1 MAKSVKLGDIAAI
14 VGVSTVTV
22 SKALSD
28 QKGVS
33 EELRAQIK
41 QLADEMGYQS
51 PSEIRKKT
59 AKKKYNIGVLIQE
72 IYLGKY
78 PSFYWQLYQVLNK
91 KAVARGCFTMLEFVS
106 RDSVL
111 NAEMPMLLEDDKVD
125 GIVVVGSMGKEYLDK
140 LEKTAKVPVEYVD
153 YYDNSRPIDTV
164 IANSFYGSYM
174 LTNYLYD
181 MGHRDIAYVGTIGS
195 TNSITDRYL
204 GYIKSLLEHD
214 IPLREDWVIPDR
226 DVKTGQFDEEN
237 CFKLPKNM
245 PTAFVCNCDL
255 AAATLIKILNA
266 AGYRVPEDVSVVG
279 FDNYMYPGSCDIG
292 VTTYEINMQ
301 EMAERT
307 MHKIIKK
314 ISNEKYTDGIFVVD
328 GRIVVKD
335 SVARIER

>member
-41 QLADEMGYQS
+41 RLADEMGYQS

-72 IYLGKY
+72 IYLDKY

-91 KAVARGCFTMLEFVS
+91 KAVSRGCFTMLEFVT
-106 RDSVL
+106 RDSVIK
-111 NAEMPMLLEDDKVD
+111 AEMPMILEDDKVD
-125 GIVVVGSMGKEYLDK
+125 GIVVVGSMGKDYLEK
-140 LEKTAKVPVEYVD
+140 LEKTSKVPIEYMD
-153 YYDNSRPIDTV
+153 YYDNSRPVDTV
-164 IANSFYGSYM
+164 ISNSFYGSYL

-181 MGHRDIAYVGTIGS
+181 MGHRDIAYVGTVGT

-204 GYIKSLLEHD
+204 GYMKSLIEHG
-214 IPLREDWVIPDR
+214 IPLREDWIIPDR
-226 DVKTGQFDEEN
+226 DAATGKFDMEN
-237 CFKLPKNM
+237 GFKIPKEM

-255 AAATLIKILNA
+255 VAATLIKLLTAN
-266 AGYRVPEDVSVVG
+266 GYRVPEDASVVG
-279 FDNYMYPGSCDIG
+279 FDNYLYPGTCDIE
-292 VTTYEINMQ
+292 VTTYDVNIQ

-307 MHKIIKK
+307 LHKMIKK
-314 ISNEKYTDGIFVVD
+314 ISNEKYTDGIFIVD
-328 GRIVVKD
+328 GHLVIKD
-335 SVARIER
+335 SVARR

>member
-125 GIVVVGSMGKEYLDK
+125 GIVVVGSMGKEYLEK

-204 GYIKSLLEHD
+204 GY
-214 IPLREDWVIPDR
+214 R
-226 DVKTGQFDEEN
+226 DVKTGQFDEDN

>member
-91 KAVARGCFTMLEFVS
+91 KAVTRGCFTMLEFVT

-111 NAEMPMLLEDDKVD
+111 NADMPMLLEDDKVD
-125 GIVVVGSMGKEYLDK
+125 GIVVVGSMGKEYLEK
-140 LEKTAKVPVEYVD
+140 LEKTAKVPIEYVD

-174 LTNYLYD
+174 LTNYLHD

-204 GYIKSLLEHD
+204 GYVKSLLEHG
-214 IPLREDWVIPDR
+214 IPL
-226 DVKTGQFDEEN
+226 
-237 CFKLPKNM
+237 
-245 PTAFVCNCDL
+245 
-255 AAATLIKILNA
+255 
-266 AGYRVPEDVSVVG
+266 
-279 FDNYMYPGSCDIG
+279 
-292 VTTYEINMQ
+292 
-301 EMAERT
+301 
-307 MHKIIKK
+307 
-314 ISNEKYTDGIFVVD
+314 
-328 GRIVVKD
+328 
-335 SVARIER
+335 

>member
-72 IYLGKY
+72 IYLDKY

-91 KAVARGCFTMLEFVS
+91 KAVSRGCFTMLEFVT
-106 RDSVL
+106 RDSVMK
-111 NAEMPMLLEDDKVD
+111 AEMPMILEDDKVD
-125 GIVVVGSMGKEYLDK
+125 GIVVVGSMGKDYLEK
-140 LEKTAKVPVEYVD
+140 LEKTSKVPIEYMD
-153 YYDNSRPIDTV
+153 YYDNSRPVDTV
-164 IANSFYGSYM
+164 ISNSFYGGYL

-181 MGHRDIAYVGTIGS
+181 MGHRDIAYVGTVGT

-204 GYIKSLLEHD
+204 GYMKSLIEHG
-214 IPLREDWVIPDR
+214 IPLREDWIIPDR
-226 DVKTGQFDEEN
+226 DAATGKFDMEN
-237 CFKLPKNM
+237 GFKIPKEM

-255 AAATLIKILNA
+255 VAATLIKLLTAN
-266 AGYRVPEDVSVVG
+266 GYRVPEDASVVG
-279 FDNYMYPGSCDIG
+279 FDNYLYPGTCDIE
-292 VTTYEINMQ
+292 VTTYDVNIQ

-307 MHKIIKK
+307 LHKMIKK
-314 ISNEKYTDGIFVVD
+314 ISNEKYTDGIFIVD
-328 GRIVVKD
+328 GHLVIKD
-335 SVARIER
+335 SVARR

>member
-1 MAKSVKLGDIAAI
+1 M
-14 VGVSTVTV
+14 
-22 SKALSD
+22 
-28 QKGVS
+28 
-33 EELRAQIK
+33 
-41 QLADEMGYQS
+41 
-51 PSEIRKKT
+51 
-59 AKKKYNIGVLIQE
+59 
-72 IYLGKY
+72 
-78 PSFYWQLYQVLNK
+78 
-91 KAVARGCFTMLEFVS
+91 
-106 RDSVL
+106 
-111 NAEMPMLLEDDKVD
+111 
-125 GIVVVGSMGKEYLDK
+125 
-140 LEKTAKVPVEYVD
+140 D

-204 GYIKSLLEHD
+204 GYIKSLLEHN
-214 IPLREDWVIPDR
+214 IPFREDWIIPDR

-237 CFKLPKNM
+237 CFKLPEDM

-279 FDNYMYPGSCDIG
+279 FDNYMYPGTCDIG

-307 MHKIIKK
+307 LHKIIKK

-328 GRIVVKD
+328 GRIVIKD

>member
-1 MAKSVKLGDIAAI
+1 
-14 VGVSTVTV
+14 
-22 SKALSD
+22 
-28 QKGVS
+28 
-33 EELRAQIK
+33 
-41 QLADEMGYQS
+41 
-51 PSEIRKKT
+51 
-59 AKKKYNIGVLIQE
+59 
-72 IYLGKY
+72 
-78 PSFYWQLYQVLNK
+78 
-91 KAVARGCFTMLEFVS
+91 MLEFVT

-111 NAEMPMLLEDDKVD
+111 NADMPMLLEDDKVD
-125 GIVVVGSMGKEYLDK
+125 GIVVVGSMGKEYLEK

>member
-72 IYLGKY
+72 IYLDKY

-91 KAVARGCFTMLEFVS
+91 KAVSRGCFTMLEFVT
-106 RDSVL
+106 RDSVMK
-111 NAEMPMLLEDDKVD
+111 AEMPMILEDDKVD
-125 GIVVVGSMGKEYLDK
+125 GIVVVGSMGRDYLEK
-140 LEKTAKVPVEYVD
+140 LEKTSKVPIEYMD
-153 YYDNSRPIDTV
+153 YYDNSRSVDTV
-164 IANSFYGSYM
+164 ISNSFYGSYM

-181 MGHRDIAYVGTIGS
+181 MGHRDIAYVGTVGT

-204 GYIKSLLEHD
+204 GYMKSLIEHG
-214 IPLREDWVIPDR
+214 IPVREDWIIPDR
-226 DVKTGQFDEEN
+226 DAVTGKFDMEN
-237 CFKLPKNM
+237 GFQIPKEM

-255 AAATLIKILNA
+255 VAATLIKLLTAN
-266 AGYRVPEDVSVVG
+266 GYRVPEDASVVG
-279 FDNYMYPGSCDIG
+279 FDNYLYPGTCDIE
-292 VTTYEINMQ
+292 VTTYDVNIQ

-307 MHKIIKK
+307 LHKMIKK
-314 ISNEKYTDGIFVVD
+314 ISNEKYTDGIFIVD
-328 GRIVVKD
+328 GHLVIKD
-335 SVARIER
+335 SVARR